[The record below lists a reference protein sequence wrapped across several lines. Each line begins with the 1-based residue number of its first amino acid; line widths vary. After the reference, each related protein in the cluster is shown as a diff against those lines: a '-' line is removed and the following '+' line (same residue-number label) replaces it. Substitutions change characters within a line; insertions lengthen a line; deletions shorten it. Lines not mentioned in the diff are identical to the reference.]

1 MARSLS
7 ASVVEA
13 LWWTVGDEVFPI
25 RVGVIENDS
34 LVSSGAA
41 SLPKITLG
49 QVVEALLQTAKAAPR
64 IDVLQVE
71 YVFQKSKEVLGKEF
85 VQYDH
90 DWLGTYAEHTV

>member
-34 LVSSGAA
+34 VSSGAA

-90 DWLGTYAEHTV
+90 DWLGTYADHTV